1 VTAWFRSEPT
11 PATSKKSDDHFWLPF
26 AHIWTV
32 RGDKPARVN
41 MHNDTAKMLEAME
54 G

>member
-1 VTAWFRSEPT
+1 MCRSK
-11 PATSKKSDDHFWLPF
+11 APF

-32 RGDKPARVN
+32 RGDKLAKFK
-41 MHNDTAKMLEAME
+41 MQTDTAKMLEAME